1 MTATRMAETLRLN
14 LNLLEPE
21 TIDLY
26 RKNRWLQKTWARGF
40 MLIELVI
47 AFAIVTTLAAIA
59 IPAYTKYRY
68 KAEIAMVITEIRLIE
83 KEIETYAAMNG
94 EYPDSL
100 ADINMDLIEDAWG
113 NPYRYLKI
121 AGKGKGKGKGEEK
134 ADKARKDH
142 FMVPVNSDY
151 DLYSVGPDGDSKAPF
166 TAKASRDDIV
176 RCNDGR
182 FVGPVSEF

>member
-1 MTATRMAETLRLN
+1 MMATRMAETLRLN
-14 LNLLEPE
+14 LNLREPE

-26 RKNRWLQKTWARGF
+26 SKNRWLQKARARGF
-40 MLIELVI
+40 VLLELVI

-68 KAEIAMVITEIRLIE
+68 KAEIAMVITEIRLLE
-83 KEIETYAAMNG
+83 REIENYAATNG
-94 EYPDSL
+94 EFPDSL

-113 NPYRYLKI
+113 NTYRYLKI
-121 AGKGKGKGKGEEK
+121 AGKDKKDKKKE
-134 ADKARKDH
+134 DKARKDH

-151 DLYSVGPDGDSKAPF
+151 DLYSVGPDGKSKAPF

>member
-1 MTATRMAETLRLN
+1 MATRMAETLRLN
-14 LNLLEPE
+14 FNLREPE
-21 TIDLY
+21 TIDLC
-26 RKNRWLQKTWARGF
+26 RNDRWLQKTWARGF

-68 KAEIAMVITEIRLIE
+68 KAEIAMVITEIRLLE
-83 KEIETYAAMNG
+83 KEIETYAAVNG
-94 EYPDSL
+94 ELPDSL

-113 NPYRYLKI
+113 NTYRYLKI
-121 AGKGKGKGKGEEK
+121 AGIDPKEKG
-134 ADKARKDH
+134 DKERKDH

>member
-1 MTATRMAETLRLN
+1 MMATRMAEPLRLN
-14 LNLLEPE
+14 LNSLEPE
-21 TIDLY
+21 TTDLY
-26 RKNRWLQKTWARGF
+26 SKNRWLQKARARGF
-40 MLIELVI
+40 VLLELVI

-68 KAEIAMVITEIRLIE
+68 KAEIAMVITEIRLLE
-83 KEIETYAAMNG
+83 KEIENYAATNG
-94 EYPDSL
+94 EFPESL

-113 NPYRYLKI
+113 NTYRYLKI
-121 AGKGKGKGKGEEK
+121 AGKDPKEKG
-134 ADKARKDH
+134 DKERKDH

-166 TAKASRDDIV
+166 TAQVSRDDIV